1 MEGRGVM
8 RKAAGGQYEGE
19 FSDSRRHGAGVETF
33 GPSNVRRKAT
43 LFFNI
48 YCGRF
53 TFSEV
58 VFHPR
63 FTCVTLL

>member
-43 LFFNI
+43 LFLI
-48 YCGRF
+48 F
-53 TFSEV
+53 TVDDSHLVKWF
-58 VFHPR
+58 
-63 FTCVTLL
+63 FTHASRA